1 MNNKQFL
8 LRGTLILTLTGFLS
22 RIIGF
27 FYRIFLS
34 QTIGAEGMGIYQLIF
49 PIHSVCFA
57 VAVGGIQTAI
67 SRFVAA
73 RTALKDEQG
82 ARDIFFIGTFLSVLL
97 SLLMSWIVYRN
108 SPYIAAVLLGEE
120 RCVSLLQL
128 MALSVPFGTFHS
140 CVNGYYYAKKSTV
153 IPAATQLLE
162 QCARVAASYLFYLV
176 LLRDGRA
183 LTPMIAVVGILG
195 GELVSMIAA
204 TLFILWDFNKASYQL
219 SKMTTPFH
227 HLKEII
233 TLSVPLTGNRLLIN
247 LLNSVEAI
255 LIPGRLRMF
264 GLDNTSALSI
274 YGILTGMSLP
284 LILFPSAITNSV
296 SVMLLPAIAEEQAKE
311 NHAAISKTI
320 GMTIKY
326 CLILGFLSTGFFF
339 FLGDT
344 LGMLLFKNEFA
355 GTFIKT
361 LSFICPCLY
370 LSTTL
375 TSILNGL
382 GSTTL
387 SFVQNTIGLVI
398 RILFVLFIIP
408 TYGIQGYLWG
418 LLVSE
423 LAISG
428 LSLFFLRK
436 YIDI

>member
-1 MNNKQFL
+1 
-8 LRGTLILTLTGFLS
+8 
-22 RIIGF
+22 
-27 FYRIFLS
+27 
-34 QTIGAEGMGIYQLIF
+34 
-49 PIHSVCFA
+49 
-57 VAVGGIQTAI
+57 
-67 SRFVAA
+67 
-73 RTALKDEQG
+73 
-82 ARDIFFIGTFLSVLL
+82 
-97 SLLMSWIVYRN
+97 
-108 SPYIAAVLLGEE
+108 
-120 RCVSLLQL
+120 
-128 MALSVPFGTFHS
+128 
-140 CVNGYYYAKKSTV
+140 
-153 IPAATQLLE
+153 
-162 QCARVAASYLFYLV
+162 
-176 LLRDGRA
+176 
-183 LTPMIAVVGILG
+183 
-195 GELVSMIAA
+195 
-204 TLFILWDFNKASYQL
+204 
-219 SKMTTPFH
+219 
-227 HLKEII
+227 
-233 TLSVPLTGNRLLIN
+233 
-247 LLNSVEAI
+247 
-255 LIPGRLRMF
+255 MF

>member
-1 MNNKQFL
+1 
-8 LRGTLILTLTGFLS
+8 
-22 RIIGF
+22 
-27 FYRIFLS
+27 
-34 QTIGAEGMGIYQLIF
+34 
-49 PIHSVCFA
+49 
-57 VAVGGIQTAI
+57 
-67 SRFVAA
+67 
-73 RTALKDEQG
+73 
-82 ARDIFFIGTFLSVLL
+82 
-97 SLLMSWIVYRN
+97 
-108 SPYIAAVLLGEE
+108 
-120 RCVSLLQL
+120 

-140 CVNGYYYAKKSTV
+140 CVNGYYYARKSTG

-176 LLRDGRA
+176 LFRDGRA
-183 LTPMIAVVGILG
+183 LTPMIAVIGILG
-195 GELVSMIAA
+195 GELVSMLAA
-204 TLFILWDFNKASYQL
+204 VLFILWDFNKASYQL
-219 SKMTTPFH
+219 SKMTAPFH
-227 HLKEII
+227 HLKEIV
-233 TLSVPLTGNRLLIN
+233 TLAVPLTGNRLLIN
-247 LLNSVEAI
+247 LLNSVESI
-255 LIPGRLRMF
+255 LIPGRLRIF

-326 CLILGFLSTGFFF
+326 CLILGFASTGFFF
-339 FLGDT
+339 FLWDT
-344 LGMLLFKNEFA
+344 LGILLFKNEFA

-375 TSILNGL
+375 TSVLNGL
-382 GSTTL
+382 GNTTL
-387 SFVQNTIGLVI
+387 SFIQNTIGLVI
-398 RILFVLFIIP
+398 RILFVLFVIP
-408 TYGIQGYLWG
+408 IYGIQGYLWG